1 MYIFT
6 RILLFE
12 SSKFQCKQ
20 CFEHPTTNKA
30 FFLFNFCFAMAIVRA
45 KLSVHF
51 RFRIVLT
58 ARYNLSNPWW
68 VRNINWSNFGFC
80 TNFSGGS
87 TLGQKRCGVSSR
99 LNVWLRMNKIT
110 SLGRSKSFGVN
121 ILKSHF
127 WLIQKVFF
135 NRKISTTMSASAI
148 TWFVIF
154 LWPWTYVY
162 RLYIFY
168 AFLPVFSFICTIF

>member
-110 SLGRSKSFGVN
+110 SLGEIQKFWSKYFKISLLINSKS
-121 ILKSHF
+121 
-127 WLIQKVFF
+127 
-135 NRKISTTMSASAI
+135 
-148 TWFVIF
+148 IF
-154 LWPWTYVY
+154 
-162 RLYIFY
+162 
-168 AFLPVFSFICTIF
+168 